1 MKWGLLLSVTSCGV
15 KLRSVPD
22 VIDIEL
28 YMGVRRYFS
37 LKVQLPNYW
46 RLSAANEWVNTRRE
60 IPYLLAYVLML

>member
-1 MKWGLLLSVTSCGV
+1 MKWGLMLSVTSCGV

-37 LKVQLPNYW
+37 LKVQLHISEDW
-46 RLSAANEWVNTRRE
+46 AQRTSEWTLGEKFHIYSRM
-60 IPYLLAYVLML
+60 Y

>member
-37 LKVQLPNYW
+37 LKVQLHI
-46 RLSAANEWVNTRRE
+46 SED
-60 IPYLLAYVLML
+60 